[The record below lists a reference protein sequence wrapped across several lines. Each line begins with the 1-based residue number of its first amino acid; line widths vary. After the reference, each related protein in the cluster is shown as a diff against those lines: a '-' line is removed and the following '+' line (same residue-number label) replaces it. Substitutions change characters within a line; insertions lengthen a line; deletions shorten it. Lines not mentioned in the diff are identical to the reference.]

1 MTDHVK
7 VEIDAGVMTLTLA
20 RPEKK
25 NALDLDMFA
34 EITAAGEALKRDR
47 GVRAVVLTG
56 RGGDFCAGLD
66 VAMFQT
72 IATDMGVITE
82 RLFELPEGETANFFQ
97 KPTQVWQ
104 ELEVPVIAALSGVAF
119 GGGCQIALGADIR
132 IAAPS
137 TRLSVM
143 EIRWGLL
150 PDMGITQSL
159 RRLTRIDVAKELL
172 MTGRIVE
179 AAEAVEIGLLTRLA
193 DDPLAAAH
201 ALARDI
207 AGRSPSAIRRMKTL
221 LDRSW
226 FASTAEG
233 LRLEAALQH
242 EVIGKPDQVEAVMAN
257 LARRP
262 PNFG

>member
-1 MTDHVK
+1 MAR
-7 VEIDAGVMTLTLA
+7 VEVTIADGVAEVALA

-25 NALDLDMFA
+25 NALDLDMFV
-34 EITAAGEALKRDR
+34 EIAAAGEALKRDST
-47 GVRAVVLTG
+47 VRAVVLTG

-72 IATDMGVITE
+72 LATDLTAVSE
-82 RLFELPEGETANFFQ
+82 RLFDLAPGETANFFQ
-97 KPTQVWQ
+97 KPSQVWQ
-104 ELEVPVIAALSGVAF
+104 ELEIPVIAALRGVVF

-132 IAAPS
+132 IAAPDV
-137 TRLSVM
+137 RMSVM
-143 EIRWGLL
+143 EIRWGLI
-150 PDMGITQSL
+150 PDMGISQSL
-159 RRLTRIDVAKELL
+159 RRLTRIDVAKELV

-179 AAEAVEIGLLTRLA
+179 AAEARDLGLLTRLA

-207 AGRSPSAIRRMKTL
+207 AAKSPDAIRRDKAL

-233 LRLEAALQH
+233 LRLEAALQS
-242 EVIGKPDQVEAVMAN
+242 EVLGKPNQIEAVMAN
-257 LARRP
+257 LAKRP
-262 PNFG
+262 PKFG